1 MDIIDPT
8 LESSVTREG
17 IDEKA
22 EKSLF
27 LQILLLIAIAFAV
40 WLGYSLFSS
49 RLDTRPENQIDIN
62 PDLKTPSANDGGRKA
77 PISETI

>member
-1 MDIIDPT
+1 MDIIDPA
-8 LESSVTREG
+8 LESSVSREEMDKKG
-17 IDEKA
+17 FTSI
-22 EKSLF
+22 F

-40 WLGYSLFSS
+40 WIGYSVYSS

-62 PDLKTPSANDGGRKA
+62 PDLQTPSTGGRRA